1 LHNATQLRGCLRE
14 LDALGPAPA
23 ALGAEIARALRRYD
37 MEAVLVALGAPAP
50 RAGEGQ
56 A

>member
-1 LHNATQLRGCLRE
+1 LHNATQLRGCLSE

-37 MEAVLVALGAPAP
+37 MEAVLVALGAPDP
-50 RAGEGQ
+50 RAGEGH